1 QLSELNKIGLVLGEL
16 EYISAMTDIT
26 GFGLLGHVIE
36 MAEGCGKNIELFYN
50 NIPAM
55 PGAKQYLAERIVP
68 DATYRNWNS
77 FSKKVGFEKGVNV
90 MEAFNL
96 LSDPQTNGGILFS
109 CSPEKVDEVKDIL
122 SKNGIA
128 FTDAVGVVVGD
139 GNKVVMVKN
148 NS

>member
-1 QLSELNKIGLVLGEL
+1 
-16 EYISAMTDIT
+16 MTDIT

-36 MAEGCGKNIELFYN
+36 MAEGCGKNVELFYN
-50 NIPAM
+50 SIPAM
-55 PGAKQYLAERIVP
+55 SGAKQYLAERIVP

-128 FTDAVGVVVGD
+128 FTDAVGVVVGEGD
-139 GNKVVMVKN
+139 KLVMVKN
-148 NS
+148 NG